1 MDDGEEVCCDT
12 ETLECHNWL
21 ESECVL
27 LAQRYVNEELKGFA
41 NGVSAENPPLF
52 AKELPE
58 MGVET
63 RQMRVFCFRVKSRN
77 VDAKRS

>member
-1 MDDGEEVCCDT
+1 MLSIRKARVITKTRTEIEVQPIEHHIATRDVLIKGYLMDDGEEVCCDT

-41 NGVSAENPPLF
+41 N
-52 AKELPE
+52 
-58 MGVET
+58 
-63 RQMRVFCFRVKSRN
+63 
-77 VDAKRS
+77 